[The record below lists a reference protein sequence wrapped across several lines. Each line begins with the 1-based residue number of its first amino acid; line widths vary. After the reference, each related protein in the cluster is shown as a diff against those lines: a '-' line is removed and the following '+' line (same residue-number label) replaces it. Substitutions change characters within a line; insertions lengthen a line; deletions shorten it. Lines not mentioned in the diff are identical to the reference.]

1 MMLPHLKDEEDVGL
15 TLYRAYFTPKDA
27 APIIQKI
34 VAHSAPH
41 EIGSLIY
48 NQGPEVFREKFMKQE
63 GIPSFV
69 WYIDFKAKY
78 KEFIKVFVNNVE
90 ALKTGEEPP
99 QEEECFCIIL

>member
-1 MMLPHLKDEEDVGL
+1 M
-15 TLYRAYFTPKDA
+15 
-27 APIIQKI
+27 
-34 VAHSAPH
+34 AHSAPH

-48 NQGPEVFREKFMKQE
+48 AQGPEVFHEKFMKQE

-78 KEFIKVFVNNVE
+78 NKNFIKVFVKNVD

-99 QEEECFCIIL
+99 QEEDCFCIILDQNVCQS